1 MLNRADVNGEK
12 KKAYEQMKSFL
23 KQYPEINAVMCGT
36 DEVALGVLQAVN
48 EAGRKD
54 IYIYGAD
61 GCPEAKEEIAKE
73 GSAFVGTGAQSP
85 INIGKDAA
93 KTVMAVL
100 EDKDYEEEIRE
111 ETFIINRDN
120 VELYGTN
127 GWQ

>member
-1 MLNRADVNGEK
+1 MVLLDELRVTMSDYQKDMDEL
-12 KKAYEQMKSFL
+12 YE
-23 KQYPEINAVMCGT
+23 V
-36 DEVALGVLQAVN
+36 LGVAAATERYNVLQ
-48 EAGRKD
+48 
-54 IYIYGAD
+54 
-61 GCPEAKEEIAKE
+61 EEIAKE

-100 EDKDYEEEIRE
+100 EDKDYEEEIQE
-111 ETFIINRDN
+111 ETFIINKDN